1 MVSMVRGGQIRYH
14 TPAEIKTAV
23 RPAPATLN
31 AIQWVLFGLGGLCE
45 MNIQDGPKGRTFGTY
60 DVTGNLTVV

>member
-1 MVSMVRGGQIRYH
+1 MVRDEQIRHH

-31 AIQWVLFGLGGLCE
+31 AIQRVLFGLGGLCE
-45 MNIQDGPKGRTFGTY
+45 MNIQDGPK
-60 DVTGNLTVV
+60 

>member
-1 MVSMVRGGQIRYH
+1 MVRDEQIRHH

-31 AIQWVLFGLGGLCE
+31 AIQRVLFGLGGLCE
-45 MNIQDGPKGRTFGTY
+45 MNIQDGPKGKTFGTY
-60 DVTGNLTVV
+60 HVTRNLTVV